1 VIIEGQGFGG
11 KIEEFCKLIT
21 FFDLCKITQ
30 FTSSD
35 LGLVSIPMRKFFSL
49 VGLGIVLNPVFSLG
63 EIVPVGA
70 GSYTTVRPEK
80 IAALPVAEAIY
91 RTKDLT
97 GPVPTNQWWSSLV
110 WEKFSQNMFPH
121 PLGMVCHEAGLGV
134 SYPGGGIDGSSGN
147 IMGGGVSKGG
157 DFSIGHSAMAEFPDA
172 RLADYSD
179 WMITAEFAAGDAIL
193 RTSYGHGSPFV
204 FGEVQGGEVQLTMAH
219 KPIVWSGKE
228 GDSIIGLTVRG
239 SHYGLFGAK
248 GSKWTGLDGTMVKNK
263 KGKSYFSVALLPEGN
278 EKTLKLFAKH
288 AHLHVVDTLV
298 QTKVGKGQVT
308 TEYHVVTKAME
319 GSGSGTLMALYPH
332 HWKYSKAALT
342 GMSYKSV
349 RGEMKLFSGEEF
361 STLVPVQGLLPMLP
375 KEGIASRERM
385 VANLKKEAGPIKD
398 EFADTYWE
406 GKHLGK
412 LATLSGIAEIT
423 GEKGLQDRFVGEIQS
438 RLENWLTASTGEAAP
453 LFYYNKAW
461 GTLIG
466 SGASYGSDDQLNDHH
481 FHYGYFIRAAAE
493 VARLDPAWAKRWSP
507 MMKLIIR
514 DIASSN
520 RKDAMFPYIRCFD
533 LYAGHSWA
541 SGHAKFGDGNNQ
553 ESSSE
558 SLNAWYGLMLW
569 GEVTGDKD
577 LRDLG
582 TFLFNTERTAV
593 EEYWFDVSG
602 TNFPKDFP
610 NVALGMI
617 WGGKGAFA
625 TWFSADIDCIHGIN
639 WLPFTPASI
648 YMGRHPNYV
657 KKNHDMIVSKRKG
670 GADYNN
676 GWGDLVVMLGA
687 LNDPKVG
694 VDYLTATPDCSLEG
708 GNTHAFMDHWIHTL
722 DRLGRNDAAVIS
734 DYPFTNVFLKEGKK
748 TYAAFNF
755 GKAPMEVTF
764 SDGKVIEANPGMT
777 VK

>member
-1 VIIEGQGFGG
+1 M
-11 KIEEFCKLIT
+11 
-21 FFDLCKITQ
+21 Q
-30 FTSSD
+30 FTSSG
-35 LGLVSIPMRKFFSL
+35 LGLVSIPMRRCFSL

-63 EIVPVGA
+63 EIVPVSA

-204 FGEVQGGEVQLTMAH
+204 FGKVQGGEVQLTMAH

-248 GSKWTGLDGTMVKNK
+248 GSKWTGLDGTMVKNE

-298 QTKVGKGQVT
+298 QPQVGKGQVT
-308 TEYHVVTKAME
+308 TEYHAVTKAME

-412 LATLSGIAEIT
+412 LATLSGIAEIA

-438 RLENWLTASTGEAAP
+438 RLENWLTASAGEAAP

-569 GEVTGDKD
+569 GEVTGDED

-625 TWFSADIDCIHGIN
+625 TWFSGDIDCIHGIN

-648 YMGRHPNYV
+648 YMGRHPDYV

-676 GWGDLVVMLGA
+676 GWGDLVVMFGA

-734 DYPFTNVFLKEGKK
+734 DYPFTNVFLKDGKK